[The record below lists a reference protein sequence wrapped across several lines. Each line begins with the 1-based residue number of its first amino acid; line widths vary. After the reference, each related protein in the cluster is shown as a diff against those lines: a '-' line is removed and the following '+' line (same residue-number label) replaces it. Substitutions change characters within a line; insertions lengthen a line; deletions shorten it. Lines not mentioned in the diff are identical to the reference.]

1 MNNQSSTMTSEAQIL
16 VIEDEDDIADLV
28 QLHLGDLGH
37 TVDVVGNGTEGL
49 EQALNVEYDLIILDI
64 MLPGMDGF
72 DVCKRIRAE
81 KRSLPILMLTAK
93 SEELDKV
100 LGLELG
106 ADDYITKPFSIRE
119 LLARV
124 KAIFRRIEL
133 DQTDERASDTRDR
146 SPIRLGALKIEPEKR
161 KVVREGT
168 PIELTNKEFELL
180 LLFARNPG
188 RVYSRQELLDQVW
201 GYQHSGYSHTVNT
214 HINRLRSKIEENPSE
229 PTYVRTVWGVGYRFV
244 ERSELESTSE

>member
-1 MNNQSSTMTSEAQIL
+1 MNNQPSTMTSEAQIL

-37 TVDVVGNGTEGL
+37 TVDVAGTGPEGL
-49 EQALNVEYDLIILDI
+49 EQALSVDYDLIILDI

-133 DQTDERASDTRDR
+133 DQSEDGVEEDR
-146 SPIRLGALKIEPEKR
+146 SPIQIGKLKIEPEKR
-161 KVVREGT
+161 KVIRDGT
-168 PIELTNKEFELL
+168 SIELTNKEFELL
-180 LLFARNPG
+180 LLFAQNPG

-214 HINRLRSKIEENPSE
+214 HINRLRNKIEDEPSD

-244 ERSELESTSE
+244 ERDELQSANE